1 MAFRDF
7 PKDEPGIQ
15 LLQRSLG
22 RGRLG
27 HAYLFTGDSLAALE
41 AIARTLAKV
50 LNCQQ
55 PVKENGLAVDCCD
68 QCVACRKIEHDN
80 HADVFWVRPESR
92 SRQIQIGQLVP
103 RENSPPR
110 VMLDFVS
117 LKPTESRFKVGII
130 VAADRMNEQAAN
142 AFLKTLEEPPAQSVL
157 ILLTTD
163 PTRLLETILSRC
175 LRLNFGATG
184 SAQPAPADVEWLN
197 AFASL
202 AANGQKTLFGR
213 YRLLDLL
220 LRRLSA
226 LRQQIESDLK
236 RRSLLEKYPEADQAL
251 REQWEEELKA
261 AIEAE
266 YRRQRADTVALVQR
280 WLREVWLHT
289 LFGPSASSAAGLH
302 GSHEHLLALPET
314 SGAPQVAQRLKPRE
328 AADNLELIEELQRW
342 LHTNVQEALA
352 LEVTLLKLHL

>member
-1 MAFRDF
+1 
-7 PKDEPGIQ
+7 
-15 LLQRSLG
+15 
-22 RGRLG
+22 
-27 HAYLFTGDSLAALE
+27 
-41 AIARTLAKV
+41 
-50 LNCQQ
+50 
-55 PVKENGLAVDCCD
+55 
-68 QCVACRKIEHDN
+68 
-80 HADVFWVRPESR
+80 
-92 SRQIQIGQLVP
+92 
-103 RENSPPR
+103 
-110 VMLDFVS
+110 MLDFVN
-117 LKPTESRFKVGII
+117 LKPTESQFKVGII

-175 LRLNFGATG
+175 LRLTFGGTG
-184 SAQPAPADVEWLN
+184 PVQPAPADLEWLG

-202 AANGQKTLFGR
+202 AAEGHKTLFGR

-220 LRRLSA
+220 LRRLSE

-236 RRSLLEKYPEADQAL
+236 RRSPLEKYPDADQAL
-251 REQWEEELKA
+251 RDQWEEELKA

-266 YRRQRADTVALVQR
+266 YRRQRADTLALVQQ
-280 WLREVWLHT
+280 WLREVWLHA
-289 LFGPSASSAAGLH
+289 LFAHSASSAARPH
-302 GSHEHLLALPET
+302 SSHKDLLALPEA
-314 SGAPQVAQRLKPRE
+314 SGAAQVAQRLKPGE